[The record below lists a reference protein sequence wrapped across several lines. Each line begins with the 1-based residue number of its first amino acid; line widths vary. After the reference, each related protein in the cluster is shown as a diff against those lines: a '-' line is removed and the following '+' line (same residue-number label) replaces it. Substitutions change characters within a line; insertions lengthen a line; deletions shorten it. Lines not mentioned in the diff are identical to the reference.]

1 MADDTITTTT
11 EETSPDTAPAAS
23 DAAPGQEKGNQG
35 IGRRRKALIVFL
47 IIFIAG
53 GWFGFKWLIRSKTH
67 IDTDNAFIEARIVP
81 ISAKVPG
88 TVTRVLVEDNQLVK
102 KGNLLVELDDRDY
115 RVKVAQTEAGV
126 GMAENETG
134 GEYQKV
140 EGARAALQSTRATYD
155 QAMLDLSRGE
165 ALYGREVIPKEQ
177 LDRLKTAKRVA
188 DSNMKEATEALKR
201 AQAEAGL
208 SVRDGNKARI
218 LQRRAQVDEARLQL
232 SYTKVFA
239 PRDGYITRKSIEP
252 GTNIQAGQSLMA
264 LVPLQDAWITA
275 NYKESQLTYIRPGQ
289 KVEFT
294 VDAYPGRTFKGSVDS
309 IMAGTGAAFSLLP
322 PENATGN
329 YVKVVQRIPVKIA
342 IDNTSD
348 PEHLLRDGMSV
359 IPTVLVERS
368 TADILK
374 DLNPFN

>member
-1 MADDTITTTT
+1 MADDMSTTTT
-11 EETSPDTAPAAS
+11 QETSNATAPVAS
-23 DAAPGQEKGNQG
+23 AAAPGPKEENQG
-35 IGRRRKALIVFL
+35 NGRRRKALVVFL

-53 GWFGFKWLIRSKTH
+53 GWLGFKWLIRSKTH
-67 IDTDNAFIEARIVP
+67 IETDNAFIEARIVP
-81 ISAKVPG
+81 VSTKVPG
-88 TVTRVLVEDNQLVK
+88 TVTHVLVNDNQLVK
-102 KGNLLVELDDRDY
+102 KGDLLVELDDRDY

-140 EGARAALQSTRATYD
+140 EGARAALQSVRAIYD
-155 QAMLDLSRGE
+155 QAMLDLNRGE
-165 ALYGREVIPKEQ
+165 ALFSREVIPKEQ

-188 DSNMKEATEALKR
+188 DSNLKEAAEALKR

-218 LQRRAQVDEARLQL
+218 LQRRAQMDEARLQL

-252 GTNIQAGQSLMA
+252 GANIQAGQSLMA

-275 NYKESQLTYIRPGQ
+275 NFKESQLTYLRPGQ

-294 VDAYPGRTFKGSVDS
+294 VDAYPGRTFTGNVDS

-348 PEHLLRDGMSV
+348 PEHLLRAGMSV
-359 IPTVLVERS
+359 IPTVLVGRS

>member
-1 MADDTITTTT
+1 MADDTMATMTQEASTGT
-11 EETSPDTAPAAS
+11 EPAAS
-23 DAAPGQEKGNQG
+23 GAAPEPEDGKPG
-35 IGRRRKALIVFL
+35 ISRRRKALLVFL

-67 IDTDNAFIEARIVP
+67 IETDNAFIEARVVP

-102 KGNLLVELDDRDY
+102 QGDLLVELDSRDY
-115 RVKVAQTEAGV
+115 RVKVAQSEAGV

-140 EGARAALQSTRATYD
+140 EGARAALQSAQATYD
-155 QAMLDLSRGE
+155 QAMLDLGRGE
-165 ALYGREVIPKEQ
+165 SLYSREVISKEQ

-188 DSNMKEATEALKR
+188 ESNMKEATEALKR
-201 AQAEAGL
+201 TQAEAGL

-218 LQRRAQVDEARLQL
+218 LQRKAQMEEARLQL
-232 SYTKVFA
+232 SYTKVYA

-275 NYKESQLTYIRPGQ
+275 NYKESQLTYLRPGQ
-289 KVEFT
+289 KVDFS
-294 VDAYPGRTFKGSVDS
+294 VDAYPGRMFNGSVDS

-348 PEHLLRDGMSV
+348 PEHLLRVGMSV
-359 IPTVLVERS
+359 IPTVLVGRS
-368 TADILK
+368 TSDILK
-374 DLNPFN
+374 ELNPFN